1 MARNQSQDNEWYRDG
16 LHFTC
21 SQCGNCCT
29 GPSGYVWFHY
39 DELNAMAGYLEM
51 LPHEFLEKYARQLE
65 GRWTLDEVQ
74 REHGYDCV
82 FLQTDE
88 ATGKRGCSIYPVR
101 PQQCRTWPFWP
112 DNLRSRRSWQAASS
126 ICPGM
131 TAGNEG
137 EGEFF
142 PIEKIRVLRDSTPLM

>member
-1 MARNQSQDNEWYRDG
+1 MAQSRTTNDEWYADG
-16 LHFTC
+16 LRFTC
-21 SQCGNCCT
+21 TQCGNCCT

-39 DELNAMAGYLEM
+39 DELKAMAKHLGM
-51 LPHEFLEKYARQLE
+51 LPHEFLSRYARELD
-65 GRWTLDEVQ
+65 GRWTLAEVE

-88 ATGKRGCSIYPVR
+88 QTGKRTCGIYPVR

-112 DNLRSRRSWQAASS
+112 DNLRSRRSWRSASQ

-131 TAGNEG
+131 TAGNDG
-137 EGEFF
+137 EGEFY
-142 PIEKIRVLRDSTPLM
+142 PVEKIRILRDATPLM